1 MSRLPLGTGIDRQGG
16 FHGACAGLQDFD
28 VEPARQLEPVRPGG
42 QRFGAPGGGTG
53 EYTFVIVDH
62 DAEMGETPLWS
73 DEIRIFNE
81 LHASEH
87 PNLTR
92 ARTIGGLLIA
102 IGETK
107 HLTKEVDV
115 TINVRHTDRDV
126 FDISA
131 GQ

>member
-1 MSRLPLGTGIDRQGG
+1 
-16 FHGACAGLQDFD
+16 
-28 VEPARQLEPVRPGG
+28 
-42 QRFGAPGGGTG
+42 
-53 EYTFVIVDH
+53 
-62 DAEMGETPLWS
+62 MGETPLWS
-73 DEIRIFNE
+73 DEIRIFDE

-102 IGETK
+102 NGETK

-115 TINVRHTDRDV
+115 TINVRHADRDV